1 MRILRI
7 CICLLLAALM
17 LGCGVIAT
25 VELWTM
31 HHSADYC
38 HDTVDACGN
47 NRVAVVLGCSKSFAS
62 GKPNAYFHGRMQAA
76 ADLWKSGRIRGIIV
90 SGDNSDRYYNEPRDM
105 RAALVRL
112 GVPNDKIVSDFAGLR
127 TFDSVVRTERIFRAG
142 EVIFISQP
150 AHVAR
155 AVAIARNILKN
166 GAPAVKAYMEFLSG
180 GCTKSPVDL
189 LKIAGVNLESPQ
201 PIQDALDVMG
211 EILDE
216 MEKLEL

>member
-1 MRILRI
+1 MRFLRI

-25 VELWTM
+25 VELWTI

-38 HDTVDACGN
+38 HDSIESCGN
-47 NRVAVVLGCSKSFAS
+47 DRVAVVLGCSKSFSS

-127 TFDSVVRTERIFRAG
+127 TFDSVVRTEKIFRAG

-155 AVAIARNILKN
+155 AVAIARSIGMNAEGYEAPLAPVTRRTKLHQFFRERAARLSMAADLILHREPTHL
-166 GAPAVKAYMEFLSG
+166 GAEEPLPF
-180 GCTKSPVDL
+180 
-189 LKIAGVNLESPQ
+189 
-201 PIQDALDVMG
+201 
-211 EILDE
+211 
-216 MEKLEL
+216 